1 MTPPNQLTVLR
12 IFLTPVFVFFLLMGE
27 VRSSQAATI
36 IFIVASMTDWYDGY
50 IARKYGYVSK
60 WGKFLDPIADKILIS
75 SAILAFVV
83 LKYIHL
89 WMVIV
94 IIARD
99 IMITGLRSYALLVNR
114 SVQTSTLAKWKTASQ
129 MVLIFFVLLVINL
142 ERTGLTENGQ
152 LIYWERLDF
161 FEMIEKASLFVTV
174 FTAITGL
181 YYLIENRQLIKSL
194 AWRFYRVFIPSD
206 L

>member
-12 IFLTPVFVFFLLMGE
+12 IFLTPVFVFLLLMGGI
-27 VRSSQAATI
+27 RSSQAATI
-36 IFIVASMTDWYDGY
+36 VFIVASMTDWYDGY

-94 IIARD
+94 IITRD
-99 IMITGLRSYALLVNR
+99 VMITGLRSYALLINKT
-114 SVQTSTLAKWKTASQ
+114 VQTSTLAKWKTASQ

-142 ERTGLTENGQ
+142 EKSGITENGQ
-152 LIYWERLDF
+152 MIYWETINF
-161 FEMIEKASLFVTV
+161 SEMIEKASLFVTV
-174 FTAITGL
+174 FTAITGI